1 MRRFK
6 AKRSN
11 KKSNLIIYIGLFL
24 VSVAFTIKYISKNE
38 LVKEDSIISLLG
50 ASNNKNLKI
59 LEPDFLLKYALNVSM
74 EHKSEEKPVIKEEE
88 NKEELLVK
96 PTENNTEEQK
106 DHKELVKLVYIYNT
120 HQEEKYLSNKYEPY
134 NIDVTVLEASKI
146 LKEYLE
152 DEGIGVYVEEESIPD
167 VVRSLN
173 KSYGYSYTV
182 ARTFMER
189 RSKEIPSLKYFV
201 DLHRDSSKY
210 ENTTTEI
217 DGEKY
222 ARMLFVVGLDHNN
235 YEPNLKLAEKLKEKI
250 NAYNS
255 KLFRGIMKKS
265 GKGVNGI
272 YNQDFNENTFL
283 VEMGGQYNSIS
294 EVNNTLKVFA
304 KILADFIKENVQ

>member
-1 MRRFK
+1 ML
-6 AKRSN
+6 A
-11 KKSNLIIYIGLFL
+11 
-24 VSVAFTIKYISKNE
+24 VAFTIKFISKND
-38 LVKEDSIISLLG
+38 LVNDNSVISFLG
-50 ASNNKNLKI
+50 VTNNQTLKI
-59 LEPDFLLKYALNVSM
+59 LEPKFLLKYALNVELKDKEEETLASN
-74 EHKSEEKPVIKEEE
+74 ETTSKEELNVPSKIEEKNEEKP
-88 NKEELLVK
+88 L
-96 PTENNTEEQK
+96 T
-106 DHKELVKLVYIYNT
+106 KLVYIYST
-120 HQEEKYLSNKYEPY
+120 HQEEKYLSNKLEPY

-152 DEGIGVYVEEESIPD
+152 EEGIGVLVEEESIPD

-173 KSYGYSYTV
+173 KSYGYSYKV
-182 ARTFMER
+182 SRSFMETR
-189 RSKEIPSLKYFV
+189 VKENPSLKYFI

-222 ARMLFVVGLDHNN
+222 ARILFVVGLDHAN
-235 YEPNLKLAEKLKEKI
+235 YEPNLALAEKLKEKI

-272 YNQDFNENTFL
+272 YNQDFSPNAFL

-304 KILADFIKENVQ
+304 HILAEFIKEGNV